1 MSQKSPQTP
10 AQVRYGKDDV
20 EIVSTKPLYQGFFK
34 MVSYTFKHKLFS
46 GGWSETLNREMFER
60 GHAAVLLPYD
70 PCTDQV
76 VLVEQF
82 RIGALAADCEPWQLE
97 MVAGMIEDGESA
109 EEVARREAQ
118 EEAGIDVHQVEK
130 ITRYLS
136 SSGGCSESLDV
147 FAGCVDSTLAS
158 GVHGLEEEGED
169 IRVHVVSREQAY
181 AWVESGKIENAA
193 SIIALQWLQLNYLR
207 LQRQWGE
214 D

>member
-1 MSQKSPQTP
+1 MSKDSTTVS
-10 AQVRYGKDDV
+10 AQVVYTKDDV
-20 EIVSTKPLYQGFFK
+20 EILSTKPLYQGFFK

-46 GGWSETLNREMFER
+46 GGWSDELNREMFER

-70 PCTDQV
+70 PFHDQV

-97 MVAGMIEDGESA
+97 MVAGMIEENEVS
-109 EEVARREAQ
+109 EEVARREAH
-118 EEAGIDVHQVEK
+118 EEAGIEVNEVEK
-130 ITRYLS
+130 ITRYLA
-136 SSGGCSESLDV
+136 SSGGCSETLDV
-147 FAGCVDSTLAS
+147 FVGRVESKLAS
-158 GVHGLEEEGED
+158 GIHGLPEEGED

-181 AWVESGKIENAA
+181 QWVESGKIENAA

-207 LQRQWGE
+207 LQQLWCK